1 VTDGFRYTYNVRPY
15 QSSGAQG
22 PDSNFVVMTVPKE

>member
-1 VTDGFRYTYNVRPY
+1 MTLPKGFRYTFSVRPV

-22 PDSNFVVMTVPKE
+22 PDSNLVEIMLP